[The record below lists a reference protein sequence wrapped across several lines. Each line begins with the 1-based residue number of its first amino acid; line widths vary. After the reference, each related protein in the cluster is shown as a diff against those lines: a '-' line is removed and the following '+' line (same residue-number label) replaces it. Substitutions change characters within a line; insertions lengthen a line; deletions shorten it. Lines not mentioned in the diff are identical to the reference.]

1 MKREET
7 YAQWIGSQA
16 HENDGGWSEE
26 VWNAAWDS
34 ALLEA
39 AARLSCKVLGELSER
54 GFKWRKSY
62 AITID
67 NSLEICQRRWVDI
80 PPKILNDVLHDLES
94 V

>member
-39 AARLSCKVLGELSER
+39 AARLSLMFHNSDTINSVAVWLKQMSE
-54 GFKWRKSY
+54 
-62 AITID
+62 
-67 NSLEICQRRWVDI
+67 E
-80 PPKILNDVLHDLES
+80 
-94 V
+94 